1 MKMLNGP
8 LLVTRRLILRP
19 PAAEDFPAY
28 AAFCQEEGTNDFI
41 GGKQEPSPAWRQ
53 WCSLAG
59 AWHIRGFSMFSVIE
73 RSSGTW
79 VGRVGP
85 WEPEGWPAKEI
96 GYGVSAQFSGRGY
109 AFEAT
114 VAACDFAVE
123 FLGWSELVHCI
134 APDNVRSQNLA
145 RRLGAV
151 NSGPTRMPAPFQDY
165 PVDAWR
171 QSADQWRTRRKEMD
185 V

>member
-1 MKMLNGP
+1 MLNGP

-19 PAAEDFPAY
+19 PAQEDFPAF
-28 AAFCQEEGTNDFI
+28 AAMSTEPDTNAFI
-41 GGKQEPSPAWRQ
+41 GGVLEPSPAWRQ
-53 WCSLAG
+53 FCSIAG

-73 RSSGTW
+73 RSTGEW
-79 VGRVGP
+79 VGRIGP
-85 WEPEGWPAKEI
+85 WEPEGWPGKEI
-96 GYGVSAQFSGRGY
+96 AYGVRAKFAGTGY

-123 FLGWSELVHCI
+123 FLGWDELMHCVD
-134 APDNVRSQNLA
+134 PTNVRSQALA

-151 NSGPTRMPAPFQDY
+151 NSGPTRMPAPYQDY

-171 QSADQWRTRRKEMD
+171 QSAADWRTRRPGFD
-185 V
+185 I